1 MIIMIRNIV
10 KKLKKLDLKQI
21 IDMKNIKRM
30 NTIGI
35 FFQDSRFIMWMSQNL
50 KYIRNQVLNIFKV
63 KNIKSQKI

>member
-1 MIIMIRNIV
+1 MIRNIV